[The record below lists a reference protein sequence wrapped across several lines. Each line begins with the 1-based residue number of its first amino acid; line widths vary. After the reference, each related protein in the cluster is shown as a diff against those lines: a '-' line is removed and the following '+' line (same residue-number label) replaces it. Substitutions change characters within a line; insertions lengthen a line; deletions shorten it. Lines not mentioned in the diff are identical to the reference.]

1 MNAISKTFDL
11 VGKSKVTLSA
21 DKQHK
26 NASLKH
32 SAKMQTTDIKPLN
45 KGLPTYD
52 FVGVAG

>member
-21 DKQHK
+21 HQQHK
-26 NASLKH
+26 KASLKQPVK
-32 SAKMQTTDIKPLN
+32 AKTTDIKPLHN
-45 KGLPTYD
+45 DLPAYD